1 MRYLII
7 NTDYPAFLSWFYG
20 QYKNLDDCSYQTQ
33 LDLHEKTLF
42 GVSAVYS
49 KYLNKLKHKSTE
61 IHANNM
67 LFQFTWCKENDIDIK
82 LTDRW
87 KIGYKKSVIPWVTE
101 SKKWLQ
107 VALSK
112 QIESIKPDVIVNF
125 DVSLMSEGF
134 FSDIKTHYG
143 LLIGQH
149 AASPLDERRNWKEYD
164 LMLSSFMPT
173 VDWFSSKS
181 IPCKYF
187 PLGFDTDLIGLADKF
202 KKDISVSFIGSFSN
216 IHSSRLEFLE
226 AVSSE
231 VDVKIW
237 GPYHSNLN
245 KYPNIYKSW
254 RGEAWGKEMYEIIA
268 RSKITL
274 NHHGAIMPYAN
285 NFRLYESTGLGALLI
300 TDNLPGLSDKFEIGK
315 EILVYTNAED
325 CIGQIKKY
333 LKEDEQREIISINGQ
348 RRTKTSHNYLHI
360 MQELT
365 EIVSNQL

>member
-7 NTDYPAFLSWFYG
+7 NTDYPAFLSWFYA
-20 QYKNLDDCSYQTQ
+20 QHKDLSDCTYLTQ
-33 LDLHEKTLF
+33 LDLHRETLF
-42 GVSAVYS
+42 GVSGIYS
-49 KYLNKLKHKSTE
+49 KYLKQLDHESTE
-61 IHANNM
+61 IHANNPI
-67 LFQFTWCKENDIDIK
+67 FQSTWCKENDVNIK
-82 LTDRW
+82 IQDRW
-87 KIGYKKSVIPWVTE
+87 EITYKKSVIPWITE
-101 SKKWLQ
+101 SNNWLQ
-107 VALSK
+107 TVLAK

-187 PLGFDTDLIGLADKF
+187 PLGFDTDLIGLSDKF

-231 VDVKIW
+231 VDVKS
-237 GPYHSNLN
+237 GV
-245 KYPNIYKSW
+245 
-254 RGEAWGKEMYEIIA
+254 
-268 RSKITL
+268 
-274 NHHGAIMPYAN
+274 
-285 NFRLYESTGLGALLI
+285 LI
-300 TDNLPGLSDKFEIGK
+300 TAI
-315 EILVYTNAED
+315 
-325 CIGQIKKY
+325 
-333 LKEDEQREIISINGQ
+333 
-348 RRTKTSHNYLHI
+348 
-360 MQELT
+360 
-365 EIVSNQL
+365 